1 MNNENVS
8 SIDTLRDIKN
18 IMERSARFISLSGW
32 SGIWAGCVALV
43 GSFIAK
49 TWLDELPAAYQEMT
63 DEYRAIAGRFVTLAA
78 IVLAVAIAGG
88 VYFTWKKANKKGQ
101 KIWNGASKR
110 MLMHIAVPM
119 LAGGIFS
126 LLFLYN
132 GHVMYIAPA
141 CLVFYGLALINGGK
155 YTLSDIQYLGYME
168 LVLGFIT
175 MFLPGY
181 GLIFWAIG
189 FGALH
194 IIYGVFMWNKY
205 DKNTGSAA

>member
-1 MNNENVS
+1 MNNDNVS

-63 DEYRAIAGRFVTLAA
+63 DEYRAIAGRFVILAA

>member
-1 MNNENVS
+1 
-8 SIDTLRDIKN
+8 
-18 IMERSARFISLSGW
+18 MERSARFISLSGW
-32 SGIWAGCVALV
+32 SGIWAGTVALV
-43 GSFIAK
+43 GSFIAHK
-49 TWLDELPAAYQEMT
+49 WLNELPGNTNIYGEVQTELAGGYN
-63 DEYRAIAGRFVTLAA
+63 AIAGRFISLAA

-101 KIWNGASKR
+101 KIWNAASKR

-126 LLFLYN
+126 MIFLYN

-155 YTLSDIQYLGYME
+155 YTFSDIQYLGYME
-168 LVLGFIT
+168 LVLGFVN
-175 MFLPGY
+175 MLFPGY
-181 GLIFWAIG
+181 GLTFWAFG

-205 DKNTGSAA
+205 DKNPGGAA

>member
-1 MNNENVS
+1 
-8 SIDTLRDIKN
+8 
-18 IMERSARFISLSGW
+18 MERSARFISLSGW
-32 SGIWAGCVALV
+32 SGIWAGAVALA
-43 GSFIAK
+43 GSFIANK
-49 TWLDELPAAYQEMT
+49 WLNELPGNTNIYLETQAESSGGYNDIAA
-63 DEYRAIAGRFVTLAA
+63 RFVTLAV

-88 VYFTWKKANKKGQ
+88 VYFTWKKANKKRQ
-101 KIWNGASKR
+101 KIWNAASKR

-155 YTLSDIQYLGYME
+155 YTFSDIQYLGYME
-168 LVLGFIT
+168 LVLGVMT
-175 MFLPGY
+175 MLLPGY

-189 FGALH
+189 FGVLH

>member
-1 MNNENVS
+1 
-8 SIDTLRDIKN
+8 
-18 IMERSARFISLSGW
+18 MERSARFISLSGW
-32 SGIWAGCVALV
+32 SGIWAGAVALT
-43 GSFIAK
+43 GSFIANK
-49 TWLDELPAAYQEMT
+49 WLNELPGNTNIYLETQAESSGGYNDIAA
-63 DEYRAIAGRFVTLAA
+63 RFVTLAV

-88 VYFTWKKANKKGQ
+88 VYFTWKKANKKRQ
-101 KIWNGASKR
+101 KIWNAASKR

-155 YTLSDIQYLGYME
+155 YTFSDIQYLGYME
-168 LVLGFIT
+168 LVLGVMT
-175 MFLPGY
+175 MLLPGY

-189 FGALH
+189 FGVLH